1 MIAGLVSHFSFL
13 ALSGNF
19 GTWALLRARYR
30 SFNDR
35 TAGGQVD
42 SAFDGPWPGAAFL
55 FLALSGNFDT
65 WALFRAVDLRDRPFL
80 LLRCASEHY
89 SLMPSWL
96 MYAIVLVYESEAL
109 VFGAGK

>member
-1 MIAGLVSHFSFL
+1 MQPFYFVVRTYLRLLVIAGLIL

-35 TAGGQVD
+35 TAGGQVE

-55 FLALSGNFDT
+55 FLVLSGNFGN
-65 WALFRAVDLRDRPFL
+65 WALFRAVDLRGRLFF
-80 LLRCASEHY
+80 Y
-89 SLMPSWL
+89 SD
-96 MYAIVLVYESEAL
+96 VLQSTTV
-109 VFGAGK
+109 